1 MPTLGTGPPL
11 VTRGI
16 FSSSER
22 QRQVA
27 AGRAGAVC
35 SGEQAAS
42 STQRTCD
49 SSRRQ
54 RAASRQQQWHPAS
67 ASTCC
72 GDRHQRATN
81 EQAAH
86 LPPPG
91 KVANRGQRAASEP
104 RAAAASS
111 SNRPSTPSDFCHTS
125 RKSKA
130 FICFILLERT
140 CPKTTKQR
148 DLQESEILSRRI
160 LRADQD
166 EICVVKMDWCFFFSE
181 RKIKIGRPQRLAK
194 KVLYHARFAYYFC
207 TASITKDSPTL
218 FLPRLP
224 TRLISGFQFLRVMS
238 VRHTSKPESNLTPF
252 IMR

>member
-1 MPTLGTGPPL
+1 MIEVHIISHITSQVIKDRLITLHCGAGGEVVQL
-11 VTRGI
+11 RAD
-16 FSSSER
+16 SS
-22 QRQVA
+22 
-27 AGRAGAVC
+27 
-35 SGEQAAS
+35 EQAAS

-148 DLQESEILSRRI
+148 DLQESEILSR
-160 LRADQD
+160 
-166 EICVVKMDWCFFFSE
+166 
-181 RKIKIGRPQRLAK
+181 
-194 KVLYHARFAYYFC
+194 
-207 TASITKDSPTL
+207 
-218 FLPRLP
+218 
-224 TRLISGFQFLRVMS
+224 
-238 VRHTSKPESNLTPF
+238 
-252 IMR
+252 